1 MLSRTVWDLCGFLD
15 ICHTLFGTRRPVRS
29 NATKV
34 TSFILQE
41 FNNMC
46 LSSKTNLI
54 YCYSWSSS
62 CGWTWQVIHP
72 PMVLRILEGNSAVI
86 AVIST
91 GSSQKLRHLAKA
103 HRVNAASTCEVA
115 SSSDD
120 VLIQQHVPSEDQRS
134 DIMTKGLAPQKWS
147 SALMLL
153 NMKFIT

>member
-1 MLSRTVWDLCGFLD
+1 M
-15 ICHTLFGTRRPVRS
+15 
-29 NATKV
+29 N
-34 TSFILQE
+34 
-41 FNNMC
+41 
-46 LSSKTNLI
+46 
-54 YCYSWSSS
+54 
-62 CGWTWQVIHP
+62 
-72 PMVLRILEGNSAVI
+72 LRILEDNSAVI

-91 GSSQKLRHLAKA
+91 GSSQKLRHLATA

-120 VLIQQHVPSEDQRS
+120 VLIQHVPSEDQRS